1 MQVTSREEL
10 EVWAEP
16 CAVAAGRDRGDCER
30 AGGGGGG
37 GEEEFYRVTLTHPR
51 SRPE

>member
-30 AGGGGGG
+30 AGGG
-37 GEEEFYRVTLTHPR
+37 EEVTHPR